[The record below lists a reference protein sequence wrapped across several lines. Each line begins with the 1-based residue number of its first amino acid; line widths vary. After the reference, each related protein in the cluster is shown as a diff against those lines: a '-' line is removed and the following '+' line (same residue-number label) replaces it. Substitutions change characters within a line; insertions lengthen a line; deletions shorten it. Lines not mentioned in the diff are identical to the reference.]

1 MWSGVQ
7 RNFSVLP
14 AFFSWRFQAAE
25 EGDFETLAAALRL
38 RPSSGLGIASLR
50 YNRPLTNVDETL
62 TLGGAITSL
71 KNHPD
76 EPDAVK
82 AARDDLDVLNNNV
95 PDEIPPEMDP
105 PPPTRQIVQLPNYGA
120 LWREDTSAAKW
131 TKSLNDDPR
140 HRGVA
145 GIGLKLGIVEQES
158 LMDAA
163 VSQAGALQ
171 DAGQRI
177 GFLAIGIDVSRRL
190 WNRRLPDKGELRL
203 RVFGPAM
210 GRMAAEGGGSVLER
224 ISGEG
229 RALDPAVFSSAA
241 QRLLR
246 NGSARARF
254 AGGKIDR
261 AAFLAA
267 ANETPDPPD
276 KVPDGLPHIDR
287 VAKEFG
293 EPSLEEALG
302 LPKPNDRLDAILA
315 KFDGQPLEDDIIEAF
330 AEIVDREI
338 RVDCGAFIFEFLQS
352 IRLTTTVRF
361 LERDLMLDAIEA
373 CLGSR
378 TSDMVQKVG
387 LSSALPRPAEPDD
400 RQPIDLGKLA
410 GVVGSAID
418 PNAARP
424 PGWIRVES
432 TITGIV
438 PFSLSPPEVP
448 IGLDYPTWTMVN
460 RHEREWLLPG
470 ASSIPLHSIVAL
482 QTNPTFIDAFMVG
495 INTQFLAE
503 MRWRNLPAPRISTP
517 LRMFWGHVDHGT
529 GKREADIRPIA
540 DWPSKAPDAA
550 GADDVGDLSH
560 QSIRPGDMTG
570 TRDLVIAFRTA
581 LFRRYPSTLVYMVR
595 PKAGD
600 DVDALLKSPPN
611 FEDAANSRPDRRFFG
626 PIFFGQMEP
635 DLVFFAFDINPD
647 ALEQLWL
654 VLDEPPSELRFRSD
668 RGLTH
673 PTSAEFAQKTI
684 DRPTRVAISGAALKT
699 QAAQG

>member
-1 MWSGVQ
+1 M
-7 RNFSVLP
+7 
-14 AFFSWRFQAAE
+14 
-25 EGDFETLAAALRL
+25 
-38 RPSSGLGIASLR
+38 
-50 YNRPLTNVDETL
+50 
-62 TLGGAITSL
+62 
-71 KNHPD
+71 
-76 EPDAVK
+76 
-82 AARDDLDVLNNNV
+82 
-95 PDEIPPEMDP
+95 
-105 PPPTRQIVQLPNYGA
+105 
-120 LWREDTSAAKW
+120 
-131 TKSLNDDPR
+131 
-140 HRGVA
+140 
-145 GIGLKLGIVEQES
+145 
-158 LMDAA
+158 
-163 VSQAGALQ
+163 
-171 DAGQRI
+171 
-177 GFLAIGIDVSRRL
+177 
-190 WNRRLPDKGELRL
+190 RL

-210 GRMAAEGGGSVLER
+210 GRMAAEGGGSVLGR
-224 ISGEG
+224 VTGEG

-254 AGGKIDR
+254 TGGKIDR
-261 AAFLAA
+261 AAILVA

-293 EPSLEEALG
+293 ERSLEDALG
-302 LPKPNDRLDAILA
+302 LPRPDDRLEAILA

-330 AEIVDREI
+330 ADTVNCELRL
-338 RVDCGAFIFEFLQS
+338 DCGAIIFEFLQS
-352 IRLTTTVRF
+352 IRSSTTVRL
-361 LERDLMLDAIEA
+361 LERDLMLDAIEL
-373 CLGSR
+373 CLGSK
-378 TSDMVQKVG
+378 TSDRVQRSG

-410 GVVGSAID
+410 GVVGSVID

-424 PGWIRVES
+424 PAWVRIES

-529 GKREADIRPIA
+529 GDRVADIRPIS
-540 DWPSKAPDAA
+540 DWPSKAVDDAD
-550 GADDVGDLSH
+550 ADDVGDLSH
-560 QSIRPGDMTG
+560 QAIRPGDTTG
-570 TRDLVIAFRTA
+570 TKDLVIAFRTA

-595 PKAGD
+595 PRAGD
-600 DVDALLKSPPN
+600 DVDALLKLPPN
-611 FEDAANSRPDRRFFG
+611 FKEAAGNRSDRRFFG

-635 DLVFFAFDINPD
+635 DLVFFAFDIDPD

-654 VLDEPPSELRFRSD
+654 VLDEPPSELRFRND
-668 RGLTH
+668 RGLTY

-684 DRPTRVAISGAALKT
+684 DRPTRVAISGTALKT
-699 QAAQG
+699 QAVQG